1 MSLLPEVKREVVFET
16 IETRLNEKAKKLG
29 GVNMTIPYITVNATK
44 Q

>member
-1 MSLLPEVKREVVFET
+1 MDLLPVDMRVDIFQT
-16 IETRLNEKAKKLG
+16 IESRLNEKAKKQG